1 MDQFSCCAQ
10 KKRMVKGGLS
20 VKNIDSMKI
29 NAGDILFRTG
39 DNNGRYKGIYHVEMI
54 VGYTCYGFDSNGKPM
69 LSLKYAARA
78 DGYADGC
85 GEPVGRP

>member
-1 MDQFSCCAQ
+1 
-10 KKRMVKGGLS
+10 
-20 VKNIDSMKI
+20 
-29 NAGDILFRTG
+29 
-39 DNNGRYKGIYHVEMI
+39 MI